1 MTSRTATL
9 DLPRLPIPAARYAR
23 PARDGALLAG
33 LAFAFLI
40 GIGMLPFAV
49 DAHAYWAAN
58 PLDPYSNAALSD
70 FDAYFYSP
78 AFTQA
83 IWPLHSLPWPIFAG
97 LWTAAI
103 VVAFRWL
110 SGLWLG
116 LVMLLPPVF
125 IEVAMGNIHAFIAVA
140 IVLSF
145 RWPATWAFVLL
156 TKVTPGVG
164 VLWFAVRREWRSLA
178 IVAGITAA
186 IVAVSFAI
194 KPSLWAEW
202 FDVLVNR
209 STGANTAGLWGAIPL
224 LARLPVAALL
234 VVWAART
241 DRRWLVPVASVLAM
255 PVMWPNSY
263 AVLVAVIPLLALDRA
278 RAMAATTE
286 PGAATLTPAAPPA
299 EA

>member
-1 MTSRTATL
+1 MS
-9 DLPRLPIPAARYAR
+9 
-23 PARDGALLAG
+23 
-33 LAFAFLI
+33 
-40 GIGMLPFAV
+40 
-49 DAHAYWAAN
+49 
-58 PLDPYSNAALSD
+58 
-70 FDAYFYSP
+70 
-78 AFTQA
+78 
-83 IWPLHSLPWPIFAG
+83 
-97 LWTAAI
+97 
-103 VVAFRWL
+103 
-110 SGLWLG
+110 
-116 LVMLLPPVF
+116 
-125 IEVAMGNIHAFIAVA
+125 
-140 IVLSF
+140 
-145 RWPATWAFVLL
+145 
-156 TKVTPGVG
+156 
-164 VLWFAVRREWRSLA
+164 
-178 IVAGITAA
+178 A

-278 RAMAATTE
+278 RAMAAATE

>member
-1 MTSRTATL
+1 
-9 DLPRLPIPAARYAR
+9 
-23 PARDGALLAG
+23 
-33 LAFAFLI
+33 
-40 GIGMLPFAV
+40 
-49 DAHAYWAAN
+49 
-58 PLDPYSNAALSD
+58 
-70 FDAYFYSP
+70 
-78 AFTQA
+78 
-83 IWPLHSLPWPIFAG
+83 
-97 LWTAAI
+97 
-103 VVAFRWL
+103 
-110 SGLWLG
+110 
-116 LVMLLPPVF
+116 
-125 IEVAMGNIHAFIAVA
+125 
-140 IVLSF
+140 
-145 RWPATWAFVLL
+145 
-156 TKVTPGVG
+156 

-178 IVAGITAA
+178 IVAGITGA

-286 PGAATLTPAAPPA
+286 SGAATLTPAAPPA